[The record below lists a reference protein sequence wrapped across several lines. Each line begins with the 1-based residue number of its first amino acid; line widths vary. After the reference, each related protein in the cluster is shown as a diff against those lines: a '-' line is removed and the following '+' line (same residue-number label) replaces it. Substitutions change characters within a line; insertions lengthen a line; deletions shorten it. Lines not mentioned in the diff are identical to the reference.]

1 MMLTLAVSTI
11 RFPSSPKNFSAF
23 SVALAFFL
31 IVGVE
36 RKQQILILFVYL
48 MPFIS
53 FLIRAGR
60 ATLPKFNNVK
70 CE

>member
-1 MMLTLAVSTI
+1 MLTLAVSI
-11 RFPSSPKNFSAF
+11 PNFPNFF
-23 SVALAFFL
+23 ALPFFL

-36 RKQQILILFVYL
+36 SKQQILILFVYL

-53 FLIRAGR
+53 FLIPTGR
-60 ATLPKFNNVK
+60 ATLPRQAKFNNVK